1 MKALTRAPNPLLLT
15 MSSWKEMIQMSV
27 TIFFLMKMLP
37 NTSLHHNKEDKREL
51 LKKDVDILR

>member
-1 MKALTRAPNPLLLT
+1 